1 MRSSKARLLLAATT
15 AAVVM
20 IAPQTTATSGPA
32 IANRVLARQLDIELG
47 KVQKHPYEQLL
58 SSGRMYAL
66 LQATGALQQ
75 RADAQGNSGN
85 RADNATISQPGTQGC
100 ANTFSGGAVVNI
112 RVNQD
117 CSLRRQAEEVVL
129 VNPTNSA
136 NLVAGQNDSRI
147 GFNHCGYDWSFDGGS
162 TWGDQ
167 LPPFWQFVQGDGH
180 TADACSD
187 PTAAFDAQGNVYVGG
202 VIFDITSS
210 ANSIIVMKSNA
221 HIGGA
226 FYHTPAQL
234 SFQEYRDAPVG
245 VVASDTDPNISH
257 DKELMTADS
266 HPNSPKANNVY
277 MTWTRFNGATGAGVG
292 GNSPI
297 FFSQSTNGGATWSP
311 GIEISGISP
320 DCTAFS
326 GETSDQACDQDQGSH
341 PIVGPDGTVY
351 VAFGNGNTPAP
362 GINQHMIVSCP
373 PSADCSKT
381 AGWTPP
387 KKISTD
393 FGTQPLGPDPTSGC
407 PGGRQ
412 CLPPNGYRLDDFVEG
427 SISADNNS
435 NLYFAWA
442 DFRNGQANCQPLG
455 QAKLATPPCDNDVFY
470 SVSTNRG
477 QTWSAPVN
485 VTPASRFGPN
495 AQWQPWSAVS
505 PDGKHLWIAYYDRHY
520 GNCEFTGC
528 NDITLADVTAPLK
541 ADSSKESAT
550 RKSSED
556 GSNIRYTRITTS
568 SMPNLVPSNDPLE
581 AGFLGDYMWVTVDA
595 QGNPFIVWADTR
607 GPRGAVEEDVYF
619 ATMKAN

>member
-47 KVQKHPYEQLL
+47 KVQKQPYEQLL
-58 SSGRMYAL
+58 SCGRMYAL

-147 GFNHCGYDWSFDGGS
+147 GFNHCGYDWSFDGGN

-245 VVASDTDPNISH
+245 VV
-257 DKELMTADS
+257 
-266 HPNSPKANNVY
+266 
-277 MTWTRFNGATGAGVG
+277 
-292 GNSPI
+292 
-297 FFSQSTNGGATWSP
+297 
-311 GIEISGISP
+311 
-320 DCTAFS
+320 
-326 GETSDQACDQDQGSH
+326 
-341 PIVGPDGTVY
+341 
-351 VAFGNGNTPAP
+351 
-362 GINQHMIVSCP
+362 
-373 PSADCSKT
+373 
-381 AGWTPP
+381 
-387 KKISTD
+387 
-393 FGTQPLGPDPTSGC
+393 
-407 PGGRQ
+407 
-412 CLPPNGYRLDDFVEG
+412 
-427 SISADNNS
+427 
-435 NLYFAWA
+435 
-442 DFRNGQANCQPLG
+442 
-455 QAKLATPPCDNDVFY
+455 
-470 SVSTNRG
+470 
-477 QTWSAPVN
+477 
-485 VTPASRFGPN
+485 
-495 AQWQPWSAVS
+495 
-505 PDGKHLWIAYYDRHY
+505 
-520 GNCEFTGC
+520 
-528 NDITLADVTAPLK
+528 
-541 ADSSKESAT
+541 
-550 RKSSED
+550 
-556 GSNIRYTRITTS
+556 
-568 SMPNLVPSNDPLE
+568 
-581 AGFLGDYMWVTVDA
+581 
-595 QGNPFIVWADTR
+595 
-607 GPRGAVEEDVYF
+607 
-619 ATMKAN
+619 